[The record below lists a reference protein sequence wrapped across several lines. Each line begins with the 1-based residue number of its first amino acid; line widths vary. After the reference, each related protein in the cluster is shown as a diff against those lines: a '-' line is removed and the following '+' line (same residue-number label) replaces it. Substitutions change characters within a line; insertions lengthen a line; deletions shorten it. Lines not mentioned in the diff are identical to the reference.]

1 MKPADDIR
9 KLFKDAG
16 LRVESN
22 ADEQVFE
29 DVFRAQQKSKEH
41 SPAMPEIWRI
51 IMKSPFA
58 KLSVA
63 AAVVVACL
71 VGLSLWTGTESVVLA
86 DVLAKIE
93 QFQAFMYKTKM
104 TMEHPMQGNTAT
116 ESTVLV
122 SSDYGMR
129 VDQTTLNLDTN
140 ETTRMQMYLLP
151 AEKAAVLVHPD
162 LKQYARMEWDD
173 ATLENVRMEN
183 RDPREMLKRLLAC
196 EHRELGRSILD
207 GRKVDGFETTDP
219 AYLAGIG
226 GSVRMTL
233 WVDADTWLPV
243 RSETDMQ
250 IGTDARVTGV
260 EYDYEWG
267 VPVAAGDFEPE
278 IPDDFTSHQMDGMK
292 MPSYSEQGFIEAL
305 QLVLEFTGRYPEKLD
320 HDTLQDLSVTI
331 GQALRESD
339 SPAAQ
344 QFREQVKNADS
355 KDAAMR
361 FSTQYT
367 MRLTS
372 LVMFNMILAGQ
383 QKDPVYRGDV
393 VTPSDIELPLMRWK
407 VSDTEYR
414 VIFGDLHPETVT
426 AEALATLEAAL
437 PK

>member
-1 MKPADDIR
+1 
-9 KLFKDAG
+9 
-16 LRVESN
+16 VESD
-22 ADEQVFE
+22 ADERAFE
-29 DVFRAQQKSKEH
+29 DVFRAQQTSQEH
-41 SPAMPEIWRI
+41 SPATPEIWRI

-58 KLSVA
+58 KLSIA
-63 AAVVVACL
+63 AAVLVACL
-71 VGLSLWTGTESVVLA
+71 IAIPLWTGTESVVLA

-93 QFQAFMYKTKM
+93 RCQTFMYKTKT
-104 TMEHPMQGNTAT
+104 TMEDPTQGNTAS

-129 VDQTTLNLDTN
+129 VDQTTLNLDSN
-140 ETTRMQMYLLP
+140 ETTRLQMYLLP
-151 AEKAAVLVHPD
+151 AEKAAILVHPD
-162 LKQYARMEWDD
+162 LKQYARMEWDE
-173 ATLENVRMEN
+173 ATLENARMEN

-219 AYLAGIG
+219 AYLAGIAG
-226 GSVRMTL
+226 NVRMTL
-233 WVDADTWLPV
+233 WVDAGTWLPV

-250 IGTDARVTGV
+250 VDSDTRVTGV

-267 VPVAAGDFEPE
+267 VPVDAADFEPK
-278 IPDDFTSHQMDGMK
+278 IPDDFTSHEMDGMK

-305 QLVLEFTGRYPEKLD
+305 QLAVEFTGSYPERLD
-320 HDTLQDLSVTI
+320 HDTLRDLSLTI
-331 GQALRESD
+331 GQALRDGD

-344 QFREQVKNADS
+344 QFRERVKNAGS

-361 FSTQYT
+361 FSMQYM

-372 LVMFNMILAGQ
+372 LTMFNMILAGQ

-393 VTPSDIELPLMRWK
+393 VKPSDIELPLMRWK

-414 VIFGDLHPETVT
+414 VIFGDLHTETVT
-426 AEALATLEAAL
+426 AEALAALEAAL
-437 PK
+437 PQ